1 MIFHMRIN
9 TTIQMIHICEKRLEN
24 KNIWIWWNLWKSPNL
39 DRRGT
44 FNYTCDSS
52 VVPLLVHCIS
62 PWIPLVCIF
71 FLPLYILTLFSIKKC
86 FFSVDIVFCNNRPL
100 KERQWLH
107 TLASFFS
114 ARIYL
119 FHLIIRFHLYFQL
132 LVKCHPSLSTI
143 WVRLNGILSLIFALC
158 GSTKDQIAC
167 EFHVC
172 DVPLMRESTLR

>member
-1 MIFHMRIN
+1 MESVKEPKLGPSRYIQLHMWFLGCSTSCALYITLN
-9 TTIQMIHICEKRLEN
+9 PSRL
-24 KNIWIWWNLWKSPNL
+24 
-39 DRRGT
+39 
-44 FNYTCDSS
+44 Y
-52 VVPLLVHCIS
+52 
-62 PWIPLVCIF
+62 F

-119 FHLIIRFHLYFQL
+119 FHLIIRFHIYFQL